1 MPAIAA
7 ADPINI
13 PASVSPNSLY
23 ISPNPCITGGSGTC
37 AVNIVAEVASS
48 TTVTHR
54 EIWVGDP
61 VAGTFKLMNCDR
73 AGMVSTSSASWVKL
87 GVSYEFRLYPTS
99 GCPKIIPA
107 GYPLAS
113 VTVTGVGQA
122 PTFPSPNVGL
132 NKMDLASQYG
142 GYGSHGDGS
151 EADAAIGTRLAQK
164 SIIDAK
170 RTGAKFLRVAVAG
183 FGPQWKGGMPGL
195 LNLWQSNP
203 NAYWAH
209 VDKMMADL
217 DASGIGI
224 VPSFAFNQLEIPSM
238 TGETLSDMVKNPNS
252 ASYTLLKQFVTQFIT
267 RYKNDPAMYF
277 YETGNEMSNS
287 ADVDIVAS
295 CSTQYGA
302 GARECNAKGNISTND
317 MIGYSTRLSTLIRT
331 LDPSHAITSGYSV
344 PRPVAEHLRASWLL
358 GHASDFTP
366 DTQQQFTTNLD
377 EVSQGYDIVDT
388 HLYPSAN
395 SLDRFGITGATN
407 AGLLAII
414 QSAVTAIGKRFYVGE
429 FGDNE
434 ISNVTINTPRPFSSN
449 VLQQVQDD
457 GIAYSSPW
465 IWEFYQF
472 ALDHTGT
479 SVSAPDPLT
488 LEPGYTDDFIANI
501 AAANRALGVVIASAS
516 TDTTAPI
523 VIITTP
529 ITGTTLGSSNEVFAV
544 ASDDTSVAKVDFLL
558 DGTLFDTKAIP
569 PYRSTITSNISS
581 GSHHLLVRATDA
593 AGNSATDELVI
604 TNGAVTVP
612 LSCTLAGIT
621 VADGAGATF
630 YSAPTVNAGSSCSV
644 VSQTRTCNRGTLDG
658 DSAYQYSSCTA
669 PSTSGGG
676 GGGGIITIATT
687 TVPASTATTIAAL
700 LAEIQ
705 QLTAKLQ
712 ALLATRQVHTS
723 CVNISV
729 SLASRA
735 SGNNVTL
742 LQDFLIGQGL
752 LAASATGFFGPLTQ
766 SALERWQSAHGIVSS
781 GTPSTTGFGALGPR
795 TRLSMACSKQ

>member
-317 MIGYSTRLSTLIRT
+317 MIGYSTRLSTLQATRLINDSDAVIIDIRDQAQFAAGHIINAKNIPAKVMDERKAEIDK
-331 LDPSHAITSGYSV
+331 LKGK
-344 PRPVAEHLRASWLL
+344 PVIVSCDTGTRAS
-358 GHASDFTP
+358 A
-366 DTQQQFTTNLD
+366 
-377 EVSQGYDIVDT
+377 
-388 HLYPSAN
+388 
-395 SLDRFGITGATN
+395 GADK
-407 AGLLAII
+407 L
-414 QSAVTAIGKRFYVGE
+414 
-429 FGDNE
+429 
-434 ISNVTINTPRPFSSN
+434 
-449 VLQQVQDD
+449 
-457 GIAYSSPW
+457 
-465 IWEFYQF
+465 
-472 ALDHTGT
+472 
-479 SVSAPDPLT
+479 
-488 LEPGYTDDFIANI
+488 
-501 AAANRALGVVIASAS
+501 RALGL
-516 TDTTAPI
+516 T
-523 VIITTP
+523 
-529 ITGTTLGSSNEVFAV
+529 EVF
-544 ASDDTSVAKVDFLL
+544 
-558 DGTLFDTKAIP
+558 TLQGGLNAW
-569 PYRSTITSNISS
+569 R
-581 GSHHLLVRATDA
+581 DA
-593 AGNSATDELVI
+593 GL
-604 TNGAVTVP
+604 P
-612 LSCTLAGIT
+612 
-621 VADGAGATF
+621 
-630 YSAPTVNAGSSCSV
+630 
-644 VSQTRTCNRGTLDG
+644 VS
-658 DSAYQYSSCTA
+658 
-669 PSTSGGG
+669 
-676 GGGGIITIATT
+676 
-687 TVPASTATTIAAL
+687 
-700 LAEIQ
+700 
-705 QLTAKLQ
+705 K
-712 ALLATRQVHTS
+712 
-723 CVNISV
+723 
-729 SLASRA
+729 
-735 SGNNVTL
+735 
-742 LQDFLIGQGL
+742 
-752 LAASATGFFGPLTQ
+752 
-766 SALERWQSAHGIVSS
+766 
-781 GTPSTTGFGALGPR
+781 
-795 TRLSMACSKQ
+795 